1 MAGQGWREWV
11 AGEQLTD
18 EKMQQF
24 LQDQAVMRFDNASAR
39 TTALNG
45 VVSEGMVSYLNDTNK
60 VEYYDGSVWEELTGD
75 PDIFTQGTAGQYLQS
90 NGTAGVDWADIE
102 DAAPRV
108 TGLHYGRTGRQS
120 SIPGVVTADSSYSV
134 ALGYNSSPITDRPNE
149 FRIGNTTIGA
159 NTGLSVTTGDNN
171 VMVGGESG
179 LSLTSG
185 AFNVFLGSST
195 GQATTTGQSNVYV
208 GFGAGTLATS
218 SNNVGIGVESLR
230 IATGNVNTGV
240 GWLSLQGVTTGFGN
254 VGIGPAAGASITTG
268 IHNVCLGPD
277 AGSTFSGVALG
288 SGQNNV
294 LIGFNAAPSTAN
306 VSNQITLGNSSITSL
321 RCQVT
326 TISALSDSRDKTNVE
341 ELPYGLEFVKEL
353 KPVSFDWDMRD
364 KARVG
369 DKDFGFI
376 AQDLAALEDKFDAER
391 LALTLRDNPD
401 RLEATPGRLIPILVK
416 AIQELTA
423 RVEELENAR

>member
-18 EKMQQF
+18 EKMQNF
-24 LQDQAVMRFDNASAR
+24 LMDQAVMRFANASAR
-39 TTALNG
+39 DTALSE
-45 VVSEGMVSYLNDTNK
+45 VLSEGMVAYLDDINT
-60 VEYYDGSVWEELTGD
+60 VEVYDGSEWTELTGD

-90 NGTAGVDWADIE
+90 NGTAGVEWAAIDGATTTAE
-102 DAAPRV
+102 
-108 TGLHYGRTGRQS
+108 GLIYGF
-120 SIPGVVTADSSYSV
+120 TAGTSLARFNV
-134 ALGYNSSPITDRPNE
+134 ALGFEALPSTTALPT
-149 FRIGNTTIGA
+149 FIGNVAVGVGT
-159 NTGLSVTTGDNN
+159 LKSMTTGHNN
-171 VMVGGESG
+171 VGYGSQTG
-179 LSLTSG
+179 LSLTTGSK
-185 AFNVFLGSST
+185 NTLLGSNS
-195 GQATTTGQSNVYV
+195 GSSLTTNEDNTFV
-208 GFGAGTLATS
+208 GFGAGGFVTS
-218 SNNVGIGVESLR
+218 SGNTVVGSQALPV
-230 IATGNVNTGV
+230 ATGQVNTAV
-240 GWLSLQGVTTGFGN
+240 GWLSLSQVSTGFGN
-254 VGIGPAAGASITTG
+254 VGIGPAAGASVTTG
-268 IHNVCLGPD
+268 IHNTCLGPD

-288 SGQNNV
+288 SGENNV

-341 ELPYGLEFVKEL
+341 ELPYGVEFVKEL

>member
-24 LQDQAVMRFDNASAR
+24 LMDQAVMRFDNASAR

-45 VVSEGMVSYLNDTNK
+45 VVSEGMVSYLNDTNR

-90 NGTAGVDWADIE
+90 NGTAGVDWAAIE

>member
-75 PDIFTQGTAGQYLQS
+75 PEIFTQGTAGQYLQS

-102 DAAPRV
+102 LAEPRV
-108 TGLHYGRTGRQS
+108 AGLHYGWPGRKATGLD
-120 SIPGVVTADSSYSV
+120 IADTSYTV
-134 ALGYNSSPITDRPNE
+134 ALGYNSSQGTERPSN
-149 FRIGNTTIGA
+149 RIGNTAIGG
-159 NTGLSVTTGDNN
+159 NTGRSVTTGDNN
-171 VMVGGESG
+171 VIIGGEAGSNITTG
-179 LSLTSG
+179 VQNVVIGSSAGQTITT
-185 AFNVFLGSST
+185 AQDNVF
-195 GQATTTGQSNVYV
+195 V

-218 SNNVGIGVESLR
+218 SSNVGIGKETLPN
-230 IATGNVNTGV
+230 ATGGSNTAV
-240 GWLSLQGVTTGFGN
+240 GQTALIGVTSGLGN
-254 VGIGPAAGASITTG
+254 VGLGGGAGASITTG
-268 IHNVCLGPD
+268 DINTCLGPD
-277 AGSTFSGVALG
+277 AGSNFSGIAIG
-288 SGQNNV
+288 SGDNNT

-341 ELPYGLEFVKEL
+341 ELPYGVEFVKEL

-376 AQDLAALEDKFDAER
+376 AQDLAALEDRFDAER